1 MKKGARNQQAQAGAK
16 NFLQQMFGGKDLT
29 EMIEENKPASAR
41 EIAMEL
47 KNILKEEQEIEE
59 SGLNIKALAKAV
71 AKELKGQE

>member
-16 NFLQQMFGGKDLT
+16 NFLASMFGGKDLS
-29 EMIEENKPASAR
+29 EVIEENKPASAR